1 MDRKGRDYTSLGASG
16 KLYFLSAKCPG
27 QNARKT
33 PIPLALA
40 DVSYLETINLL
51 AGFIP
56 RFLLH

>member
-1 MDRKGRDYTSLGASG
+1 MERKGRDYTLLGASG

-33 PIPLALA
+33 LIPLGLV
-40 DVSYLETINLL
+40 DVSYLEPINLL
-51 AGFIP
+51 AGFVP